1 MDWLLFGTLVSIN
14 LFIYHHWIY
23 PKLLQYYVKHKQ
35 PDDKVDT
42 FESRHYAS
50 KDVDSAL
57 PNITIVM
64 PIYNE
69 SKHLGAKLSNLLMLD
84 YPADKL
90 NIVLGFDGC
99 TDDSVAIATAYLPQY
114 ETHGITIE
122 LDVVDKNHGKVHV
135 TNKLLTQHQSTSDI
149 LVLSDVS
156 ALISIDAMHIFAHRM
171 AEEGVG
177 VVTGD
182 YQLYEHGSKGEAH
195 YWDYQRNIRKAES
208 MTGSIIGPPGALY
221 AIKASL
227 FEQIPVDTI
236 NDDFVFPM
244 LLVSRGYRAVM
255 DERISIIEM
264 EATNTTNDFTRRT
277 RIGAGNVQQAFRLRG
292 LFSLK
297 SGLTSFNF
305 FSGKFLRTLMP
316 FNLLVL
322 FVLTF
327 FLTNSQSIFV
337 ANAAW
342 FLWLGQCGLYA
353 GSALALLFDATPV
366 KQPWASLYY
375 IATGYMAS
383 FYGGLRYLFGLDR
396 GSWIKIS
403 SEQQATSD
411 YQKKSVVIPKRFS
424 DILISITALI
434 VFLPLVPLAAL
445 AIKLNS
451 KGPVFY
457 RQLRVG
463 EIKNEYVEVFM
474 LIKFRTMGVESET
487 KSGPVWAQ
495 KQDAR
500 VTSVGRFL
508 RKTRIDELPQLINVL
523 LGDMAIVGPRPERP
537 VFCGKLEEK
546 IPYYL
551 ERTNGVRP
559 GITGLAQVSQGADTC
574 LEDVQN
580 KLYWDHSYALS
591 LTSFSRWLKADAV
604 IILKTFLTMV
614 TFKGN

>member
-1 MDWLLFGTLVSIN
+1 MDWLLFGTAVSIN

-23 PKLLQYYVKHKQ
+23 PKLLQYYVKYKQ
-35 PDDKVDT
+35 SDNNIDT
-42 FESRHYAS
+42 FESRNYVS
-50 KDVDSAL
+50 NDVDSAL

-64 PIYNE
+64 PVYNE

-90 NIVLGFDGC
+90 KIVLGFDGC
-99 TDDSVAIATAYLPQY
+99 TDDSVTITNEYLPQF
-114 ETHGITIE
+114 TAHDITIE
-122 LDVVDKNHGKVHV
+122 LDVAESNNGKVHV
-135 TNKLLTQHQSTSDI
+135 INKLLMRHKSTSDI

-156 ALISIDAMHIFAHRM
+156 ALISIDAMQIFAHRM
-171 AEEGVG
+171 AEKDVG

-208 MTGSIIGPPGALY
+208 ITGSIIGPPGALY

-277 RIGAGNVQQAFRLRG
+277 RIGAGNVQQALRLRG
-292 LFSLK
+292 LFSSK
-297 SGLTSFNF
+297 NGLTSFNF

-322 FVLTF
+322 FFLTF

-337 ANAAW
+337 ANTAW
-342 FLWLGQCGLYA
+342 FLWLGQCALYG
-353 GSALALLFDATPV
+353 GSAFALLFDAAPV

-396 GSWIKIS
+396 GTWIKIS
-403 SEQQATSD
+403 SEQQATSN
-411 YQKKSVVIPKRFS
+411 YQQKSVVIPKRVS
-424 DILISITALI
+424 DILISIAALI
-434 VFLPLVPLAAL
+434 VITPLVPFVAL

-474 LIKFRTMGVESET
+474 LIKFRTMGVESES

-495 KQDAR
+495 KKDTR
-500 VTSVGRFL
+500 ITSVGRFL
-508 RKTRIDELPQLINVL
+508 RQTRIDELPQLINVL

-559 GITGLAQVSQGADTC
+559 GITGLAQISQGADTC

-580 KLYWDHSYALS
+580 KLYWDHAYALS
-591 LTSFSRWLKADAV
+591 LTSFSRWLKADV
-604 IILKTFLTMV
+604 MIILRTFITMV
-614 TFKGN
+614 TLKGN